1 MSHPALPHRP
11 AAPWRGGLATLALAG
26 LTLLQACGSGDDAPA
41 AEPPVTRPG
50 TNPQLQAAAPGD
62 LVAYAQ
68 QRLRQRGT
76 GTPQAGAP
84 APAPTTG
91 SLARSTST
99 VQEAGVDEADRL
111 KTDGLHL
118 YSLLPR
124 TDTTSRLQIH
134 RRAADGSVAPLQ
146 TLVLAAPG
154 AIAGGPDALM
164 LSDDGRTAAVLAESW
179 EPQVQTTSTSPP
191 APPTTGPVHEA
202 RVAVQ
207 RVDVSDPAT
216 ATPGTRI
223 SLQGWLVGS
232 RRIGDAL
239 LVVTRHSPVLALDQ
253 LPPSDTAA
261 REAAIAAL
269 TAPALLPNK
278 TVDGGPA
285 QPLVAESD
293 CYIHADNAS
302 TSLET
307 TTVTV
312 FDLRSP
318 VLASSSRCIAG
329 GTEALYMS
337 PTSLVLATTRY
348 SYIPGDGPRVA
359 MIFPEEMDTDVH
371 KFALAGNG
379 VVAGIDYRGSATVRG
394 HLGWDGNQ
402 RPYRFGEHAGALRVL
417 TYTGSSGW
425 AVPADAGS
433 TTPPSPARLTVLRE
447 DPASRTLRTVATL
460 PNTQRPEALGKPDEQ
475 IYGVRF
481 TGTRGYVVTFRR
493 TDPLYV
499 LDLADDADPRIA
511 GALEVPGF
519 SEHLYPLDGRLLF
532 GVGRDAD
539 TTGAVGGLR
548 FTLFDVQDMAQP
560 RLLHS
565 VVLGGVQS
573 QSALS
578 ASPQGINFFERG
590 GQVRIALP
598 VDLAVE
604 VTTQQTLFWQ
614 RGLQRFEVDLAA
626 ATLRTLPL
634 LGATEGPQAQD
645 LASDRSVQI
654 EDHVYHLRSGNL
666 TGHGWAP

>member
-1 MSHPALPHRP
+1 
-11 AAPWRGGLATLALAG
+11 
-26 LTLLQACGSGDDAPA
+26 
-41 AEPPVTRPG
+41 
-50 TNPQLQAAAPGD
+50 
-62 LVAYAQ
+62 
-68 QRLRQRGT
+68 
-76 GTPQAGAP
+76 
-84 APAPTTG
+84 
-91 SLARSTST
+91 

-111 KTDGLHL
+111 KTDGVHL

-124 TDTTSRLQIH
+124 TGTASTLQIH

-146 TLVLAAPG
+146 TLVLAPPG

-164 LSDDGRTAAVLAESW
+164 LSDDGHTVAVLAESW
-179 EPQVQTTSTSPP
+179 EPQVQTATTPP
-191 APPTTGPVHEA
+191 STGPVHEA

-232 RRIGDAL
+232 RRIGDRL
-239 LVVTRHSPVLALDQ
+239 FVVTRHSPVLALDS
-253 LPPSDTAA
+253 LPASDSAA

-278 TVDGGPA
+278 TVDSGPA
-285 QPLVAESD
+285 QPLVAETD
-293 CYIHADNAS
+293 CFIHADNAS
-302 TSLET
+302 TVIET

-371 KFALAGNG
+371 KFALDSSG

-394 HLGWDGNQ
+394 HLGWDALQ
-402 RPYRFGEHAGALRVL
+402 RPYRFGEHGGALRVL

-425 AVPADAGS
+425 AVPTDATD

-447 DPASRTLRTVATL
+447 DPATRTLRAVATL
-460 PNTQRPEALGKPDEQ
+460 PSAQRPEALGKPGEQ
-475 IYGVRF
+475 IFGVRF

-499 LDLADDADPRIA
+499 LDLADDTDPRIA

-519 SEHLYPLDGRLLF
+519 SEHLYPLDDRLLF

-539 TTGAVGGLR
+539 TAGVPGGLK
-548 FTLFDVQDMAQP
+548 FMLFDVQDLAQP
-560 RLLHS
+560 TLLHS
-565 VVLGGVQS
+565 AVLGGAQS
-573 QSALS
+573 FSALS
-578 ASPQGINFFERG
+578 SSPQGINFFVRN
-590 GQVRIALP
+590 GQARIALP

-626 ATLRTLPL
+626 GTLRTLPL
-634 LGATEGPQAQD
+634 LGATEGPQADD

-654 EDHVYHLRSGNL
+654 EDHVYHLRSGTL
-666 TGHGWAP
+666 TAFGWAD